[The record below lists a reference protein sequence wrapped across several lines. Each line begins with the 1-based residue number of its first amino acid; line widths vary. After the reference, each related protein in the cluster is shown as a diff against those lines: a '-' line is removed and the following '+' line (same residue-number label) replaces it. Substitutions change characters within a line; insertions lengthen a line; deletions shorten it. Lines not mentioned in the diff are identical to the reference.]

1 MKKLFAVIAVALV
14 AIPAA
19 GARTHRTSYTCT
31 IRGTA
36 GDDALLGTEG
46 RDVMCG
52 FGGNDTLM
60 GMGGN
65 DVLLGGPG
73 NDMLDGG
80 GGDDVILG
88 GTGNDTINAWEGA
101 PDYVDGGP
109 GRDRGWFDRT
119 LDRVR
124 NVESR

>member
-1 MKKLFAVIAVALV
+1 MKKLIAVIALALV

-36 GDDALLGTEG
+36 GDDGLLGTEG

-65 DVLLGGPG
+65 DVLLGGQG
-73 NDMLDGG
+73 
-80 GGDDVILG
+80 LG
-88 GTGNDTINAWEGA
+88 AIQPE
-101 PDYVDGGP
+101 
-109 GRDRGWFDRT
+109 
-119 LDRVR
+119 RVR
-124 NVESR
+124 RSRSIGGVRVGIEVQQGTA